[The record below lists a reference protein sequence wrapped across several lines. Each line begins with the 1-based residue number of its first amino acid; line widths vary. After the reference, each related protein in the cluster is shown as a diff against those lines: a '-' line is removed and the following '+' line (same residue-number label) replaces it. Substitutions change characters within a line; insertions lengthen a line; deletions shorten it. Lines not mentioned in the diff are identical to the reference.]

1 MNYDKIVKDC
11 MKEEYARQIVNWNY
25 EDDYAIY
32 NLPSYEKCK
41 EMGYDMTRED
51 KKNNYIVYAI
61 DGQVIFYLNMKPM
74 NDKLYIGVG
83 LNPKYCGQGMGNYFL
98 EDSIKEIKKRY
109 PRSALF
115 IEVRSWNKRAIK
127 VYEKIGFKITNV
139 IMSKDRFGNDT
150 EFINMEMN

>member
-51 KKNNYIVYAI
+51 KKII
-61 DGQVIFYLNMKPM
+61 T
-74 NDKLYIGVG
+74 
-83 LNPKYCGQGMGNYFL
+83 
-98 EDSIKEIKKRY
+98 
-109 PRSALF
+109 LF
-115 IEVRSWNKRAIK
+115 MLLMVK
-127 VYEKIGFKITNV
+127 
-139 IMSKDRFGNDT
+139 
-150 EFINMEMN
+150 